1 MQIRIREVAMVAI
14 MEEEAIVVQEELVV
28 EATAILLLQQKRL
41 RENLMT
47 NLGSMEQ
54 NNKRKV
60 ITQTVTKFNKK
71 RGQKP
76 S

>member
-1 MQIRIREVAMVAI
+1 ME
-14 MEEEAIVVQEELVV
+14 EEEAIVVQEELEV
-28 EATAILLLQQKRL
+28 EATAILLLHQKRL